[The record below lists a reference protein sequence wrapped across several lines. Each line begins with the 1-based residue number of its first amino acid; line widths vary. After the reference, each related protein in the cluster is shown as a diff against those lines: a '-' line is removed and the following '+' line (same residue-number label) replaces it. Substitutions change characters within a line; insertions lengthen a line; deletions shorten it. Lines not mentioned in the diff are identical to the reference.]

1 MDYNTFV
8 SEALEKFKSMPEET
22 DELYKRYFVALPL
35 QEMADKITD
44 AKGTD
49 NPEKQIKNVEEGLK
63 RKFDAIFWSNGET
76 VSNVAKFI
84 AVKPIE
90 NLNLENRMTMSG
102 DDKLAA
108 FLNAYSRKVVQI
120 DVPNGTKAK
129 LNLMF
134 INTTSPLPIQIIV
147 NVGENASLQMF
158 EYYTSDA
165 AQKSLIGSL
174 HEIRIGKYSNAEINV
189 VHNEDKNTYVIG
201 WSKAKVEEKANMKI
215 NFIYNGGTFTRS
227 RNKVDVAGLEGN
239 GEVNELIVSSGDQ
252 KMDVA
257 SNIINSAKS
266 SHAVLESKAVM
277 MDKSVCILKGY
288 ASITETAAQSRS
300 FVNERGIVLDK
311 TAHIDSIPSMSI
323 GNSDVKATHS
333 SATAPIDEESVFYL
347 MSRGASELEA
357 KKMIVN
363 GFITG
368 MIGKIDDVIVREI
381 VASIINEK
389 VTTRNYG
396 FVPKITTESM
406 WLAGSVQKSSS
417 IFQGHYKYRG
427 E

>member
-1 MDYNTFV
+1 MEYKAFV
-8 SEALEKFKSMPEET
+8 DEALEKFKSLPEET
-22 DELYKRYFVALPL
+22 DELYKRYFVAMPL
-35 QEMADKITD
+35 QEMADKISVARLGEKPEELIKSNGD
-44 AKGTD
+44 A
-49 NPEKQIKNVEEGLK
+49 LR
-63 RKFDAIFWSNGET
+63 RKFDAIFWSGGEAIGD
-76 VSNVAKFI
+76 SAKYI
-84 AVKPIE
+84 AVRPIE
-90 NLNLENRMTMSG
+90 NSNLENRMTKSG

-108 FLNAYSRKVVQI
+108 FLNAYSKKVIQI
-120 DVPNGTKAK
+120 DIPKGAEAK
-129 LNLMF
+129 INLMF

-147 NVGENASLQMF
+147 NVAENASLQMF
-158 EYYTSDA
+158 EYYSSSATER
-165 AQKSLIGSL
+165 SLLGSM
-174 HEIRIGKYSNAEINV
+174 HEVKVGKYANAEINV
-189 VHNEDKNTYVIG
+189 LHNEDKNTFVVG
-201 WSKAKVEEKANMKI
+201 WSKAKIEEKSNLKI

-227 RNKVDVAGLEGN
+227 RNKVDVAGLEAN
-239 GEVNELIVSSGDQ
+239 GEVNELIVSAGEQ

-277 MDKSVCILKGY
+277 MDKSVCVLKGY
-288 ASITETAAQSRS
+288 ASITENAAESRS
-300 FVNERGIVLDK
+300 YVNERGIILDK
-311 TAHIDSIPSMSI
+311 DAHIDSIPSMSI

-333 SATAPIDEESVFYL
+333 SATAPIDGESIFYL

-357 KKMIVN
+357 KKMVVS

-368 MIGKIDDVIVREI
+368 MIGKIDDYIVREI

-406 WLAGSVQKSSS
+406 WLAGSVQRSSS
-417 IFQGHYKYRG
+417 IFKGHYKYRG